1 MSEQKHTPG
10 PWHVG
15 RKVGNMI
22 YARDGLDVIAECDSS
37 IDDVPRSVGEAN
49 ARRIV
54 ACVNACEGI
63 STADLESGAVK
74 AREILAAHYKKQ
86 RDELIKERDSL
97 SESLRLVAEQADKW
111 RVETHVFMQ
120 QRDELMAALDN
131 VTAAMENVLL
141 HNGAAMTPADREGRT
156 KLVRAARAA
165 IAKINQ

>member
-54 ACVNACEGI
+54 ACVNECEGI

-74 AREILAAHYKKQ
+74 ARYKKQ

-97 SESLRLVAEQADKW
+97 RESLRLVAEQADKW

-131 VTAAMENVLL
+131 VTAAMESVLL
-141 HNGAAMTPADREGRT
+141 HNGAAMTPADREGRM
-156 KLVRAARAA
+156 KLVTAARAA